1 MGWVTIRDYRPIN
14 MNTYCT
20 RTPDLGNWELPLKP
34 CYSVLLKINFKSN
47 QKFHRPFSPLRRWSS
62 RSCPTT
68 CWARSGSCRTWTR
81 TACSTPTSSAS
92 PCTSWTSSS
101 TDTTSRRTSPRIW
114 CRPPSADSKQLW
126 VWWDLVLGR
135 FCFATTDSQSTQ
147 HYVVGVPNSSAARV
161 LLGFST
167 FHLYTTLP

>member
-1 MGWVTIRDYRPIN
+1 

-20 RTPDLGNWELPLKP
+20 RTPDLGNWDLPLKP
-34 CYSVLLKINFKSN
+34 CCSVLLKVNFKSN

-101 TDTTSRRTSPRIW
+101 MDTIYRQTSPRIW
-114 CRPPSADSKQLW
+114 CRPPSADSKQLR

-135 FCFATTDSQSTQ
+135 FCYNWFNTSWCPKFFRGQGAF
-147 HYVVGVPNSSAARV
+147 GVQY
-161 LLGFST
+161 FSPLHDIALKRPET
-167 FHLYTTLP
+167 GS